1 MNPLAECLVNL
12 SIKQD
17 EKGAQDTIARLKSLA
32 AEHPN
37 VLSIVFALAEGLFE
51 LRYKQDEQGARDTLT
66 CLDNLAEVHPYVRAV
81 VIEYA
86 NNQRKL

>member
-1 MNPLAECLVNL
+1 M
-12 SIKQD
+12 
-17 EKGAQDTIARLKSLA
+17 
-32 AEHPN
+32 
-37 VLSIVFALAEGLFE
+37 FALAEGLFE

-66 CLDNLAEVHPYVRAV
+66 CLDNLVEVHPYVRAV